1 MLQKLLAAAE
11 GERWPAAWNANVC
24 NTFFC
29 MEKLSYEQKKAA
41 LIEEIISAF
50 DGVAR
55 EDGVTLHE
63 AMALDNY
70 GGPEE
75 RRKARAQDTESRWQ
89 DVPDED
95 IRSSDAVLNFLD
107 PKGFRYYIPAFLVW
121 YLTYLDN
128 EDPDFWSNN
137 FDSVDFQ
144 LEAGRT
150 GDIDDHY
157 LSKFT
162 FLTPT
167 QSKAIA
173 HFLVFLAEREK
184 SYRAEEEALRQEQIS
199 SGVTSKAKSDAHWKN
214 IRRNQKYHGIPDN
227 QAQHSLN
234 RYWGQFL

>member
-1 MLQKLLAAAE
+1 
-11 GERWPAAWNANVC
+11 
-24 NTFFC
+24 
-29 MEKLSYEQKKAA
+29 MENLYYEQKKAA
-41 LIEEIISAF
+41 LIEEITAAF
-50 DGVAR
+50 NGVSR

-63 AMALDNY
+63 AMALDDY

-75 RRKARAQDTESRWQ
+75 RQKARAQDTENRWQ

-121 YLTYLDN
+121 YLTFIDS

-144 LEAGRT
+144 LQAGRK
-150 GDIDDHY
+150 GDVSDHY
-157 LSKFT
+157 LSNFT
-162 FLTPT
+162 FLTHE

-173 HFLVFLAEREK
+173 HFLVLMAEREDL
-184 SYRAEEEALRQEQIS
+184 YHAEYHAEKEALRQAEIS
-199 SGVTSKAKSDAHWKN
+199 RGDISKARSDAHWENVK
-214 IRRNQKYHGIPDN
+214 RNQIYHGIPDN